1 MEFIKQGEYNLIYY
15 NCGYLIDSIF
25 KQITDFNIDQLN
37 KRDLHKLIL
46 HFLILSF
53 LKINKTKK
61 DKEKSVFFFYKEEI
75 LSEDSLYIKTFSES
89 IKRVKNILPLP
100 VIIIEDKDIFI
111 KNNGYL
117 KEINSINYNFY
128 HKKNYNT
135 TKLVKYL
142 KQESFFDLC
151 NMLKCINNIK
161 SLSY

>member
-75 LSEDSLYIKTFSES
+75 LSEDSLYIKAFSES
-89 IKRVKNILPLP
+89 IKKAKNILPLP